1 MHKSKD
7 AFVHAVPLLPGH
19 LVTFT
24 APETG
29 VMKPLLKALPQS
41 ADDGPAAGGRGAG
54 HGSFFRRRQPQGE
67 LIAGVAVDSE
77 RLYILTATRVFG
89 AAPQEPA
96 SDEPA
101 IKKRAG
107 KKAGKKKKTAVEPP
121 GTTTPGAKP
130 PPADAA
136 DAAKPIL
143 IGHQFKVHA
152 FALKDGTA
160 LMGDGYELALVNENP
175 NATEPPDTTNV
186 TETLGKGPI
195 ELIDGGLKCRGT
207 TVIFSGNEVKSLE
220 VKGRQFTP
228 PPGFFARDPDVRT
241 F

>member
-1 MHKSKD
+1 
-7 AFVHAVPLLPGH
+7 
-19 LVTFT
+19 
-24 APETG
+24 
-29 VMKPLLKALPQS
+29 MKPLLKALPQS
-41 ADDGPAAGGRGAG
+41 AAEGAAAGGRGAG
-54 HGSFFRRRQPQGE
+54 HGGFFRRRQQQGE

-89 AAPQEPA
+89 AAPEEPA
-96 SDEPA
+96 AKEPA
-101 IKKRAG
+101 IKKPAA
-107 KKAGKKKKTAVEPP
+107 KKTGKKKKKAAAEPP
-121 GTTTPGAKP
+121 GTPP
-130 PPADAA
+130 PPAETAA
-136 DAAKPIL
+136 AAKPVL
-143 IGHQFKVHA
+143 IGHQFKLHA
-152 FALKDGTA
+152 FSLNDGTA
-160 LMGDGYELALVNENP
+160 LMGDGYELALVNEDP

-207 TVIFSGNEVKSLE
+207 TVIFSGNDVKSLE